1 MDEKNYK
8 SLGWCGGFNIAIG
21 VISIVMGIAAGVIL
35 IVSGAKVLSA
45 KNKMIF

>member
-1 MDEKNYK
+1 MNEKNYK

-21 VISIVMGIAAGVIL
+21 VTSIVLGIAAGVIL
-35 IVSGAKVLSA
+35 IVNGAKILSA